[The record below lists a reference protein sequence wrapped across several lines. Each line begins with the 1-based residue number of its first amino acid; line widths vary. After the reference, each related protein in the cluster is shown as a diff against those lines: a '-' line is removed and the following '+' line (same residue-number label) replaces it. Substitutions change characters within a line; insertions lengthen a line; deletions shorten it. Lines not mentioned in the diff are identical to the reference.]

1 MVGFLQFTPHHS
13 MNYPITNCRQ
23 IEEDRSLDLQEYIEQ
38 HWEEIQE
45 FWNHEDFPIDEYGYC
60 IQK

>member
-1 MVGFLQFTPHHS
+1 

-23 IEEDRSLDLQEYIEQ
+23 IEEDRSLDLQEDTEL
-38 HWEEIQE
+38 HWEEILE
-45 FWNHEDFPIDEYGYC
+45 FWNHEDFPIDDNGYC